1 MIKRPME
8 YIRMATNISLPAS
21 IPKSTNFSNACSSLL
36 PGAAFNNNQFIFF
49 FVLQIK
55 INQLISVEL

>member
-1 MIKRPME
+1 ME

-21 IPKSTNFSNACSSLL
+21 IPKSTNFSNACSILL
-36 PGAAFNNNQFIFF
+36 PGAAFNNNQSYFLRFT
-49 FVLQIK
+49 IK